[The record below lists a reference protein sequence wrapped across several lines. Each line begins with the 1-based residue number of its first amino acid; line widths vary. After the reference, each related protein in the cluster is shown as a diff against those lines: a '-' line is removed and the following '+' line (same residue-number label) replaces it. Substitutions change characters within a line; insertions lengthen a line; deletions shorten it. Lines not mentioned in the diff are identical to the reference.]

1 MLPLP
6 AAVQPAYKGRT
17 RRARSQVPVVEGK
30 RHAVWCAQDI
40 AGCSPCTN
48 GTLSSSTCSLVG
60 LLQAS

>member
-1 MLPLP
+1 VLPLP

-48 GTLSSSTCSLVG
+48 SSY
-60 LLQAS
+60 LLNLQPGGSAAG